1 MNLVDTRRNNGYL
14 IISLLFLVDFVTFL
28 NVGLSVA
35 LLKVSIYAI
44 TVLLILKNFK
54 NYQNSVLR
62 KDVFWTLSTIYMIL
76 MFIRLS
82 VDFFIPGK
90 GFFLYKDPSTILF
103 FYIMTM
109 ILPLWLL
116 LNKQIKIN
124 LVGFCVVTGL
134 VLFVCLLSSLQ
145 QVMQGSMVAATTGGQ
160 YSGGL
165 DIISY
170 GHYGLS
176 LVFIAIYVWL
186 FTDTKLL
193 KILAI
198 TFSFVGLSGIVLSGS
213 RSPIIAFLICG
224 AIFYIAKT
232 HKWKWIVV
240 GAIVLYLLL
249 NAIESQI
256 YSFNNFL
263 IDNGITS
270 FNRVVETFW
279 GGENIVDNTSGRNT
293 IYSEGWLLFFDN
305 ILFGYGYL
313 LPDESYVHN
322 LFIEQFMALGV
333 FGGVIFV
340 IMNIIA
346 LKKSWAL
353 IQIEPKYTLI
363 VVLFLQYLILGLFS
377 RTAIANA
384 PYWLF
389 MFLVVNTYN
398 NYNSIEQ

>member
-1 MNLVDTRRNNGYL
+1 M
-14 IISLLFLVDFVTFL
+14 
-28 NVGLSVA
+28 
-35 LLKVSIYAI
+35 
-44 TVLLILKNFK
+44 
-54 NYQNSVLR
+54 
-62 KDVFWTLSTIYMIL
+62 
-76 MFIRLS
+76 
-82 VDFFIPGK
+82 
-90 GFFLYKDPSTILF
+90 
-103 FYIMTM
+103 
-109 ILPLWLL
+109 
-116 LNKQIKIN
+116 
-124 LVGFCVVTGL
+124 
-134 VLFVCLLSSLQ
+134 
-145 QVMQGSMVAATTGGQ
+145 
-160 YSGGL
+160 
-165 DIISY
+165 
-170 GHYGLS
+170 S